1 MASLMA
7 IVMAIAIALPASPMA
22 MISPASPIRT
32 RQRMKRLAV
41 QLGHI
46 SIFYTVE

>member
-1 MASLMA
+1 MASLIA
-7 IVMAIAIALPASPMA
+7 IVMAIAIA
-22 MISPASPIRT
+22 SPASPIRT

-46 SIFYTVE
+46 SMFYTVEL